1 MSKNAQ
7 DFIDLAAL
15 SPDALRAL
23 LDVAHARKAARAG
36 YPKAQA
42 DADAPLQNYM
52 LAMVFDK
59 PSTRTRLSF
68 DLAMRQLG
76 GNTMIINRDD
86 THLHRGESLS
96 DTAQVV
102 SRFAD
107 IAMLRTGAHE
117 NLAKFAATADIP
129 VINGLTAHS
138 HPCQIVAD
146 LMTFEEHKGRLSG
159 QRLAWVGDGNN
170 VAVSLIQAAALLPF
184 ELALACPPDFMVA
197 EKLIAGAHKKGAKIT
212 LCDTA
217 EMAATGASALM
228 TDCWVSMNDNPATA
242 QKRQAAFA
250 PFKVTQALMD
260 LGDNPIFLHCLP
272 AYRDEEVTAEV
283 IDGAQSVVFDE
294 AENRCHAQKA
304 ILLYCLADN
313 VGLADK
319 VQ

>member
-1 MSKNAQ
+1 M
-7 DFIDLAAL
+7 
-15 SPDALRAL
+15 R
-23 LDVAHARKAARAG
+23 G

-117 NLAKFAATADIP
+117 NLLDFAKAATIP
-129 VINGLTAHS
+129 IINGLTAHS

-146 LMTFEEHKGRLSG
+146 LMTFEEHKGTLSG

-170 VAVSLIQAAALLPF
+170 VAASLIEAATLLPF

-197 EKLIAGAHKKGAKIT
+197 EKLIAEARQKTAKIT

-217 EMAATGASALM
+217 EAAAMGASALI
-228 TDCWVSMNDNPATA
+228 TDCWLSMSDDPDTTA
-242 QKRQAAFA
+242 KRARAFA
-250 PFKVTQALMD
+250 PFKVTQSLMD

-272 AYRDEEVTAEV
+272 AHRNEEVTAEV

-294 AENRCHAQKA
+294 AENAATRKKA
-304 ILLYCLADN
+304 ILLHCLED
-313 VGLADK
+313 
-319 VQ
+319 